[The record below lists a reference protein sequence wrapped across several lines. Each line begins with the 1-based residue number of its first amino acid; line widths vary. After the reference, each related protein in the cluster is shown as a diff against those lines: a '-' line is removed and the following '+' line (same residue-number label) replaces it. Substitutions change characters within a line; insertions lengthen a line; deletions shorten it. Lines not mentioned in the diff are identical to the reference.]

1 MKRLILTLTGSKKV
15 IQAARSPQF
24 TCVVI
29 CHTSPLKGKIP
40 NLIRSISLAGAQLPA
55 CWLDNKNLHRLLK
68 LGKMTN
74 PVLPKRISLIL
85 LWAEF
90 PQIDPIQI
98 VNPLPNTVYIFG
110 RQWGA
115 QSYLASLKN
124 NKELDNFRNWP
135 PILVLTC
142 WQYDEKLIVFR
153 KNN

>member
-1 MKRLILTLTGSKKV
+1 
-15 IQAARSPQF
+15 
-24 TCVVI
+24 
-29 CHTSPLKGKIP
+29 
-40 NLIRSISLAGAQLPA
+40 
-55 CWLDNKNLHRLLK
+55 
-68 LGKMTN
+68 MTN

-90 PQIDPIQI
+90 PQRDPIQI